1 MKRALL
7 VLLLA
12 FAWVACG
19 DDGTDLDGNVSGRFE
34 LRTVNGG
41 PLPYTVIAIG
51 NERLEILSGFLQANT
66 DQSYQFSLTSRVT
79 QGSQSQTTTDTD
91 NGTWAQTGNQLT
103 FTSSADGSQQT
114 AVSSGNELIAIV
126 EGFSLVFRK

>member
-12 FAWVACG
+12 FAWVGC
-19 DDGTDLDGNVSGRFE
+19 DDSTDVGANISGRYE

-41 PLPYTVIAIG
+41 TLPYTVIAIG
-51 NERLEILSGFLQANT
+51 NDRLEILSGFLQANSDMT
-66 DQSYQFSLTSRVT
+66 FSFSLTSRVS
-79 QGSQSQTTTDTD
+79 QGGQTQTTTETD
-91 NGTWAQTGNQLT
+91 SGTWTQTGNQVV
-103 FTSSADGSQQT
+103 FRSSSDGTQQT
-114 AVSSGNELIAIV
+114 AVASDNELTAIV

>member
-12 FAWVACG
+12 FAWVGCG
-19 DDGTDLDGNVSGRFE
+19 DDGTDLDANVSGRFE
-34 LRTVNGG
+34 LRTVNGSA
-41 PLPYTVIAIG
+41 LPYTVLAIG
-51 NERLEILSGFLQANT
+51 NDRLEILSGFLQANT
-66 DQSYQFSLTSRVT
+66 DQTYQFSLTSRVT
-79 QGSQSQTTTDTD
+79 QGTQSQTTTDADT
-91 NGTWAQTGNQLT
+91 GSWTQTGNQLV
-103 FTSSADGSQQT
+103 FTSSADGSTQT